1 VPPVAPAGPTAGSVY
16 TPVVPSQRS
25 RPHIL
30 PAWAAL
36 ALVAAL
42 VTAVLAASPAPIVI
56 GAVFPLSTNA
66 ASLANEELR
75 GVQLAA
81 DMVNEEGGVHG
92 RKIVLDVHDLP
103 TAGDAPGVMAQIRAA
118 GASVVIGAYSSEL
131 SVPAAAAASRAGL
144 VYWEAGAV
152 ADRLTG
158 QGLPLVFRVG
168 ASGTNLGTN
177 SGSFAVQELAPRLGR
192 PASTLR
198 VAIVAAQD
206 DYASS
211 VAAAAARTIRAAG
224 ASIVANLN
232 YSLLAPQFADL
243 MPVLAAARP
252 DVLILASHVPDG
264 VAFRQAMIVAGLHV
278 GAFIGTTMA
287 ECDPDF
293 ARALGPDVVGV
304 FASDRPVGGFRPDAL
319 AASTRAVYDQFAA
332 LWARDPGSNAQSN
345 AGADAALSW
354 AGGAW
359 LSGSASGQYWPA
371 GVGDGGSAAGPSS
384 ALPVSG
390 PSATMAWNGPTEEG
404 LSGFTA
410 GWALF
415 HDVLPTASGTDA
427 LSVAAAARAIDL
439 PVGSLPNGAGLHFST
454 DPETLGQNLLAAA
467 VIWQWQA
474 VRHYTYVW
482 PATYATGQI
491 ADVPLA
497 R

>member
-1 VPPVAPAGPTAGSVY
+1 MRLHCATMSSLRRP
-16 TPVVPSQRS
+16 RS
-25 RPHIL
+25 RRR
-30 PAWAAL
+30 
-36 ALVAAL
+36 VAL
-42 VTAVLAASPAPIVI
+42 VTLSIAAAVAVLAAGLALAAPPPIVI
-56 GAVFPLSTNA
+56 GAVFPLSGNA
-66 ASLANEELR
+66 GPLAREELR

-81 DMVNEEGGVHG
+81 DMANADGGVHG
-92 RKIVLDVHDLP
+92 RRIVLDVHDL
-103 TAGDAPGVMAQIRAA
+103 ASAADAPAVMASIRAE
-118 GASVVIGAYSSEL
+118 GASVVVGAYSSEL
-131 SVPAAAAASRAGL
+131 SVPASTAASGAGL

-168 ASGTNLGTN
+168 ASGSNLGTN
-177 SGSFAVQELAPRLGR
+177 SGDFAIGELAPRLGR
-192 PASTLR
+192 QASSLR

-211 VAAAAARTIRAAG
+211 VADAAARAVTSAG
-224 ASIVANLN
+224 GQIVVNLS
-232 YSLLAPQFADL
+232 YSLLAPQFPDL
-243 MPVLAAARP
+243 MPALAAARP
-252 DVLILASHVPDG
+252 DVLILASHIPDG
-264 VAFRQAMIVAGLHV
+264 VAFRQAMIAAGLHV

-319 AASTRAVYDQFAA
+319 SPAARAVYDRFAA
-332 LWARDPGSNAQSN
+332 LWARDPATAVQGA
-345 AGADAALSW
+345 AGTDAALGW
-354 AGGAW
+354 GGAW
-359 LSGSASGQYWPA
+359 AQGTAGASAYGLPTA
-371 GVGDGGSAAGPSS
+371 AGGSQAPAAPPVTGP
-384 ALPVSG
+384 AP
-390 PSATMAWNGPTEEG
+390 TMAWNGPTEEG

-415 HDVLPTASGTDA
+415 HDVLATASGTDPQA
-427 LSVAAAARAIDL
+427 VAAAARSQDL
-439 PVGSLPNGAGLHFST
+439 PAGSLPNGAGLRFST
-454 DPETLGQNLLAAA
+454 DPATLGQNTLAAA

-482 PATYATGQI
+482 PATYATGTI

>member
-1 VPPVAPAGPTAGSVY
+1 MRLHCPTM
-16 TPVVPSQRS
+16 PSLHLRS
-25 RPHIL
+25 RRL
-30 PAWAAL
+30 LAWS
-36 ALVAAL
+36 ALVAAAAL
-42 VTAVLAASPAPIVI
+42 VAGTIAVAPRPPIVV
-56 GAVFPLSTNA
+56 GAVFPLGGNA
-66 ASLANEELR
+66 APLARETLR

-81 DMVNEEGGVHG
+81 DMVNDDGGIGG
-92 RKIVLDVHDLP
+92 RRVELDVRDL
-103 TAGDAPGVMAQIRAA
+103 ASAADAPAVMASIRSA
-118 GASVVIGAYSSEL
+118 GASIVIGAYSSDL
-131 SVPAAAAASRAGL
+131 SLPASEAASSEGL

-177 SGSFAVQELAPRLGR
+177 SGSFAVGELAPRLGR
-192 PASTLR
+192 SATRLR

-211 VAAAAARTIRAAG
+211 VADAAARTVSAAG
-224 ASIVANLN
+224 AQVVSRIG
-232 YSLLAPQFADL
+232 YSPLAPQFGDL
-243 MPVLAAARP
+243 MPLIAAARP
-252 DVLILASHVPDG
+252 DVLILASHIPDG
-264 VAFRQAMIVAGLHV
+264 VAFRQAMVAAGLHV

-319 AASTRAVYDQFAA
+319 NATARAVYDRFAA
-332 LWARDPGSNAQSN
+332 RWAKAPGINPQTNS
-345 AGADAALSW
+345 GADAALGWNGGWNGGSTPGSAGAW
-354 AGGAW
+354 PYGGTGLSAGEPSAGGV
-359 LSGSASGQYWPA
+359 ASP
-371 GVGDGGSAAGPSS
+371 
-384 ALPVSG
+384 ALPVTG
-390 PSATMAWNGPTEEG
+390 PASTAAWNGPTEEG

-410 GWALF
+410 AWALF
-415 HDVLPTASGTDA
+415 HDVLPAAGSTDA
-427 LSVAAAARAIDL
+427 QDVAAAARSMNL
-439 PVGSLPNGAGLHFST
+439 PAGSLPNGAGLRFST
-454 DPETLGQNLLAAA
+454 DAATLGQNTLAAA

-491 ADVPLA
+491 SDVPLT